1 MRIVLLSSIGDV
13 RAAALASETSIHACL
28 TKPARQSELYACLT
42 RIMQSEAAALAAPN
56 ASEEIPATSSVR
68 SSMRILIAENNVVN
82 QQVAVGVLANLGFSA
97 DVVSNGQE
105 AVAAVASGRYAAVL
119 MDSQMPVMGG
129 IAATRLIRRQEK
141 AGAHIPIIALT
152 ADVVGDVRAECLAAG
167 MDDYVSKPLDPAA
180 LAGTLRRCLASG
192 PGADP
197 LAGADASEM
206 LGRLAELDRATPGLG
221 QRIAALF
228 VDDSAQ
234 RLAELAAAL
243 DRDDPV
249 GVAAIAH
256 AICGSAAN
264 VGAKRMKK
272 AGQSL
277 EDYGRSGTLDGARAA
292 FTELS
297 LAYEAARHALTDYG
311 MKDAA

>member
-1 MRIVLLSSIGDV
+1 
-13 RAAALASETSIHACL
+13 
-28 TKPARQSELYACLT
+28 
-42 RIMQSEAAALAAPN
+42 
-56 ASEEIPATSSVR
+56 
-68 SSMRILIAENNVVN
+68 
-82 QQVAVGVLANLGFSA
+82 
-97 DVVSNGQE
+97 
-105 AVAAVASGRYAAVL
+105 
-119 MDSQMPVMGG
+119 
-129 IAATRLIRRQEK
+129 
-141 AGAHIPIIALT
+141 
-152 ADVVGDVRAECLAAG
+152 

-180 LAGTLRRCLASG
+180 LADALRRCLGAA

-197 LAGADASEM
+197 RVTAEASDI

-243 DRDDPV
+243 DRDDAA
-249 GVAAIAH
+249 GIAAIAH

-264 VGAKRMKK
+264 VGATRMKK

-297 LAYEAARHALTDYG
+297 LAYEAARHALAGDA